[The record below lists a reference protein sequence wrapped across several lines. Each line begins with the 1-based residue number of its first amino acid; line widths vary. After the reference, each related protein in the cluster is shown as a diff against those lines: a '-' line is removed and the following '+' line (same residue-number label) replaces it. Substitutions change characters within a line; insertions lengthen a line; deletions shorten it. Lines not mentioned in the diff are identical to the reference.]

1 MTFSMMGCALPEQR
15 ATNEHGIDGC
25 AWQGGFRRPARQWSE
40 FRCGTRP
47 RRRCTYPELRR
58 PLRSN
63 HCGLARSSLKM
74 KRVDPAR
81 TRVSALHGVL
91 MSPTSRVGAASAARS
106 SLLPTRDQFFSF
118 RSAIHLHGSTP
129 DRESR
134 VVSGQRA
141 EWHAAEP
148 IRGKHDRVPCLSQWK
163 GRCSIEWR
171 GQVHRH
177 QVPGTTSTVTA
188 TRFRER
194 PAMIAGRSQT

>member
-1 MTFSMMGCALPEQR
+1 MGCALPEQR
-15 ATNEHGIDGC
+15 AKNAHGIDGC
-25 AWQGGFRRPARQWSE
+25 ARQGGFRRPARQWSE

-63 HCGLARSSLKM
+63 RCGLARSSLKM

-81 TRVSALHGVL
+81 ARVSALHGVL
-91 MSPTSRVGAASAARS
+91 MSPTSRVGAASAARFG
-106 SLLPTRDQFFSF
+106 LLPARDQFFSF
-118 RSAIHLHGSTP
+118 RSAIHLHGATP

-171 GQVHRH
+171 DRCTGIRCRARH
-177 QVPGTTSTVTA
+177 QP
-188 TRFRER
+188 
-194 PAMIAGRSQT
+194 